1 MADTYS
7 LKLFLKKKKKKKTP
21 STDEPK
27 DKQKSNGDP
36 HYLLT

>member
-7 LKLFLKKKKKKKTP
+7 LKLFLKQKKTTTKKKTP

-27 DKQKSNGDP
+27 DK
-36 HYLLT
+36 